1 MGMPVDKPLTYLDN
15 AATTPPYPEVL
26 ARMHEV
32 MMDGWGNPSS
42 PHVVGR
48 RAKEMLEESRATI
61 ADVLGVDADE
71 IYFTSGSTESNNL
84 AIRGACLA
92 QRESPGKII
101 TSTLEHS
108 SVTRTVRGMRRDLD
122 WDCRYVDAPDG
133 CFDMEQLAEQLQDGP
148 TSLISVMRV
157 QNETGWIFPIPE
169 IAQLRDELAPG
180 VPLHCDATQAFCK
193 MPVNPREWGVQLL
206 TAGAH
211 KIGGPR
217 GIGIL
222 YVQRGLPMHT
232 TAFGGNQERG
242 LRSGT
247 EPVFLAVG
255 MAEAVRITAAHME
268 TDMEY
273 AASLR
278 ERAIEG
284 LKREIPDAVV
294 HAPEGGSPYILSVS
308 VPGLPNAVSVKYLS
322 GRRVCVSRAA
332 ACEENHT
339 TVAPGTWRP
348 KHSLALQAAG
358 IRFARARKR
367 CVRAS
372 SIAILLKMWIASLP
386 CWRSAPRDA
395 RVVGIWNCVG
405 VPTASKRLRSQA
417 GGAACAADAAEDLV
431 ASGGAARGAEEVL
444 ALRLCA
450 LTGEFYR
457 ANAESFSQ
465 TRQSPWQG
473 WVRLLEVV
481 EAASGQE
488 PLRVLDLACGNL
500 RFERYLADA
509 LPSRMLSG

>member
-84 AIRGACLA
+84 AIRGACLV
-92 QRESPGKII
+92 QRENPGKII

-122 WDCRYVDAPDG
+122 WGCRYVDAPDG

-322 GRRVCVSRAA
+322 GRRVCVSRAS

-339 TVAPGTWRP
+339 IVAPGTWRP
-348 KHSLALQAAG
+348 KHPLALQAAG
-358 IRFARARKR
+358 IPLREGKETL
-367 CVRAS
+367 RAS
-372 SIAILLKMWIASLP
+372 FFHRNTP
-386 CWRSAPRDA
+386 
-395 RVVGIWNCVG
+395 
-405 VPTASKRLRSQA
+405 
-417 GGAACAADAAEDLV
+417 EDVDRFV
-431 ASGGAARGAEEVL
+431 AVL
-444 ALRLCA
+444 AQCA
-450 LTGEFYR
+450 REMR
-457 ANAESFSQ
+457 ES
-465 TRQSPWQG
+465 
-473 WVRLLEVV
+473 
-481 EAASGQE
+481 
-488 PLRVLDLACGNL
+488 
-500 RFERYLADA
+500 
-509 LPSRMLSG
+509 

>member
-1 MGMPVDKPLTYLDN
+1 M
-15 AATTPPYPEVL
+15 
-26 ARMHEV
+26 
-32 MMDGWGNPSS
+32 GNPSS
-42 PHVVGR
+42 AHAVGM
-48 RAKEMLEESRATI
+48 RAKEVLEESRATI
-61 ADVLGVDADE
+61 TGALGVE
-71 IYFTSGSTESNNL
+71 PGEVYFTSGATESNNL
-84 AIRGACLA
+84 AVRGVCSARRDNPA
-92 QRESPGKII
+92 KII
-101 TSTLEHS
+101 TSTLEHA
-108 SVTRTVRGMRRDLD
+108 SVTRSVRGMRREINWPVTYIDAIDGKLDLGKL
-122 WDCRYVDAPDG
+122 RDALT
-133 CFDMEQLAEQLQDGP
+133 ESP
-148 TSLISVMRV
+148 TSLITIMNV
-157 QNETGWIFPIPE
+157 QNEVGYIFPSAE
-169 IAQLRDELAPG
+169 IGRMRDELAPDALYH
-180 VPLHCDATQAFCK
+180 VDATQAFGK
-193 MPVNPREWGVQLL
+193 LSPKPREWHAELASV
-206 TAGAH
+206 ASH

-358 IRFARARKR
+358 IPLREGKETL
-367 CVRAS
+367 RAS
-372 SIAILLKMWIASLP
+372 FFHRNTP
-386 CWRSAPRDA
+386 
-395 RVVGIWNCVG
+395 
-405 VPTASKRLRSQA
+405 
-417 GGAACAADAAEDLV
+417 EDVDRFV
-431 ASGGAARGAEEVL
+431 AVL
-444 ALRLCA
+444 AQCA
-450 LTGEFYR
+450 REMREL
-457 ANAESFSQ
+457 
-465 TRQSPWQG
+465 
-473 WVRLLEVV
+473 
-481 EAASGQE
+481 
-488 PLRVLDLACGNL
+488 
-500 RFERYLADA
+500 
-509 LPSRMLSG
+509 

>member
-48 RAKEMLEESRATI
+48 RAKEMLEDSRAII
-61 ADVLGVDADE
+61 ADVLGVDAEE

-92 QRESPGKII
+92 QRENPGKII

-108 SVTRTVRGMRRDLD
+108 SVTRTVRGMRRDFD

-193 MPVNPREWGVQLL
+193 MPVDPREWGVQLL

-222 YVQRGLPMHT
+222 
-232 TAFGGNQERG
+232 
-242 LRSGT
+242 
-247 EPVFLAVG
+247 
-255 MAEAVRITAAHME
+255 
-268 TDMEY
+268 
-273 AASLR
+273 
-278 ERAIEG
+278 
-284 LKREIPDAVV
+284 
-294 HAPEGGSPYILSVS
+294 
-308 VPGLPNAVSVKYLS
+308 
-322 GRRVCVSRAA
+322 
-332 ACEENHT
+332 
-339 TVAPGTWRP
+339 
-348 KHSLALQAAG
+348 
-358 IRFARARKR
+358 
-367 CVRAS
+367 
-372 SIAILLKMWIASLP
+372 
-386 CWRSAPRDA
+386 
-395 RVVGIWNCVG
+395 
-405 VPTASKRLRSQA
+405 
-417 GGAACAADAAEDLV
+417 
-431 ASGGAARGAEEVL
+431 
-444 ALRLCA
+444 
-450 LTGEFYR
+450 
-457 ANAESFSQ
+457 
-465 TRQSPWQG
+465 
-473 WVRLLEVV
+473 
-481 EAASGQE
+481 
-488 PLRVLDLACGNL
+488 
-500 RFERYLADA
+500 
-509 LPSRMLSG
+509 